1 MLTDIYYELKPI
13 LPWRLRV
20 MLRKMRAERR
30 RKTFATVWPIDRAA
44 GAVPSGWPGWPN
56 GKQFALVL
64 THDVEGQKGLNRI
77 PQLIELTQKY
87 GFRASFNL
95 VPKGEYQVNRQL
107 LDLIDRFGFEAG
119 VHGLEHDGKLY
130 QSKEE
135 FAAKAIQIR
144 KVLDSWGSC
153 GFRSPLMQHRLGW
166 IHELGCEYD
175 ASTFDVDPYEPQ
187 PDGMSTI
194 FPFWVSTGEGTGFVE
209 LPYSLVQDFSL
220 FKVLGE
226 TNIDI
231 WKKKLDWVAEQGGMA
246 LINTHPDYMCFNGS
260 IERDEY
266 PLAYYEEFLSY
277 AREKYSG
284 AFWTALPREVARYY
298 CEKLP
303 VGSRNTRRK
312 ICMIAYSEY
321 ELDCR
326 VRRYAE
332 ALAQRGDMVDVISL
346 AGEPAAEGKIKLN
359 GVTVYRIFRRDRNES
374 GPWFSALRHLRFM
387 VKARAAIRSLHR
399 HNRYDVI
406 HIHNVPSFLAF
417 AARYPKF
424 NGAKLIL
431 HIHEAV
437 PELLNGKS
445 NSPFKALYA
454 WPSRLIEKLSVEFVN
469 HVIVSDH
476 RSREKLIAQSLDAGR
491 CTVLPDISG
500 DASFFSAG
508 GNPAAVNA
516 MPSVTQNQDSP
527 QSPIARGLK
536 CVEKD
541 GSAHKCKEYL
551 DLIDRLSTED
561 FHACE
566 PKPDLMPVV
575 ER

>member
-30 RKTFATVWPIDRAA
+30 RKAFAAVWPIDRAA
-44 GAVPSGWPGWPN
+44 GATPFGWPGWPE

-77 PQLIELTQKY
+77 PQLIKLTQKY

-95 VPKGEYQVNRQL
+95 VPKGEYQVSRQL
-107 LDLIDRFGFEAG
+107 LDLLDRSGFEAG

-144 KVLDSWGSC
+144 KVLDNWGAC

-194 FPFWVSTGEGTGFVE
+194 FPFWVSTGDSTGFVE

-226 TNIDI
+226 TNVDI

-260 IERDEY
+260 LERDEY

-277 AREKYSG
+277 TREKYSG
-284 AFWTALPREVARYY
+284 ALWHALPREVARYY

-303 VGSRNTRRK
+303 VGSRNTHRK

-326 VRRYAE
+326 VRHYAE
-332 ALAQRGDMVDVISL
+332 ALARRGDMVDVISL
-346 AGEPAAEGKIKLN
+346 AEEPAAEGEIKIN
-359 GVTVYRIFRRDRNES
+359 GVTVYRVFRRDRNES
-374 GPWFSALRHLRFM
+374 GPWASALHQLRFM
-387 VKARAAIRSLHR
+387 VKVRAAIHKLHR
-399 HNRYDVI
+399 HNCYDVI
-406 HIHNVPSFLAF
+406 HIHNAPNFLVF

-431 HIHEAV
+431 HIHDTV
-437 PELLNGKS
+437 PELFENKLG
-445 NSPFKALYA
+445 SPFKALYV
-454 WPSRLIEKLSVEFVN
+454 WPLRFIEKQSVKFVN
-469 HVIVSDH
+469 HVIVSNYLW
-476 RSREKLIAQSLDAGR
+476 REKLIARSVDTGR
-491 CTVLPDISG
+491 CSVLPDISDDSSCFLAG
-500 DASFFSAG
+500 DNHAAAS
-508 GNPAAVNA
+508 A
-516 MPSVTQNQDSP
+516 MSSVSRNQDSP
-527 QSPIARGLK
+527 QSPGARGLE
-536 CVEKD
+536 CVEKN
-541 GSAHKCKEYL
+541 GWAQARKEYL
-551 DLIDRLSTED
+551 DLIDRLSTEN
-561 FHACE
+561 FHTCE
-566 PKPDLMPVV
+566 PKPDLTPVV